1 MSKSK
6 YPIGP
11 YQSKKDATPRD
22 VASWIDE
29 IENLPDQLEEATMSL
44 SEEQLNT
51 PYRENG
57 WTLRQV
63 VHHIADSHL
72 NGYTRIKLAL
82 TEDRPTLKPYFQA
95 SWAELPDS
103 SGPIESSLKL
113 IEGLHRRWVS
123 LLKTLD
129 ENQLNREIIH
139 PKTGTLKVKSLIG
152 LYAWHGKHHLAHIT
166 HFKKH
171 KNWI

>member
-1 MSKSK
+1 MSEIK

-22 VASWIDE
+22 VALWIDE
-29 IENLPDQLEEATMSL
+29 IEQLPGQLKKATTSLTKDQLDTR
-44 SEEQLNT
+44 
-51 PYRENG
+51 YRKDG

-82 TEDRPTLKPYFQA
+82 TEDRPTLKPYSQDA
-95 SWAELPDS
+95 WAELPDS
-103 SGPIESSLKL
+103 STSIHSSLLL
-113 IEGLHRRWVS
+113 IEGLHERWVS
-123 LLKTLD
+123 LLKSLD
-129 ENQLNREIIH
+129 EAQLNREIIH
-139 PKTGTLKVKSLIG
+139 PKSGTMTVKSLIG

-166 HFKKH
+166 HFKEQ
-171 KNWI
+171 KNWT